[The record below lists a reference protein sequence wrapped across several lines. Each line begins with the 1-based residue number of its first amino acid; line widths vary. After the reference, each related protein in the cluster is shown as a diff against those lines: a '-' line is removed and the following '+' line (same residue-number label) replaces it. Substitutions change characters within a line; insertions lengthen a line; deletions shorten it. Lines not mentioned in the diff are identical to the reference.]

1 MVFGV
6 YTEEIIA
13 ARGKGEIQK
22 NEFYLY
28 SKKKGMVKR
37 KNSMRVKVYFKTTS
51 VS

>member
-28 SKKKGMVKR
+28 SKKKGNGK
-37 KNSMRVKVYFKTTS
+37 KEKFHESKS
-51 VS
+51 VF